1 MTNLLEKALLLGFSI
16 FLLTVF
22 STILIPYLNEFAEFN
37 KRENK
42 ELDNYMNLINKID
55 DAVLYVIENPKD
67 NFIQDIEYPGNLN
80 ITFIDVFFISEFLIG
95 GILYSKTLSYN
106 TSFNTCYYYNISPE
120 SYLLN
125 VSYSLPYI
133 IVNFNKLK
141 F

>member
-22 STILIPYLNEFAEFN
+22 STILIPYLNEFVEFN

-42 ELDNYMNLINKID
+42 ELDIYMNLINKID
-55 DAVLYVIENPKD
+55 DAVLYVVENPED

-80 ITFIDVFFISEFLIG
+80 LTFIDVFFISEFLIG

-125 VSYSLPYI
+125 VSYSLSYI

>member
-22 STILIPYLNEFAEFN
+22 STILIPYLNEFVEFN

-42 ELDNYMNLINKID
+42 ELDTYMNLINKID
-55 DAVLYVIENPKD
+55 DAVLYVIENPED
-67 NFIQDIEYPGNLN
+67 NFIQDIEYPDNLN

-95 GILYSKTLSYN
+95 GIPYSKTLSYN
-106 TSFNTCYYYNISPE
+106 TSFNSCYYYNISPE

-125 VSYSLPYI
+125 VSNSLSYI

-141 F
+141 V